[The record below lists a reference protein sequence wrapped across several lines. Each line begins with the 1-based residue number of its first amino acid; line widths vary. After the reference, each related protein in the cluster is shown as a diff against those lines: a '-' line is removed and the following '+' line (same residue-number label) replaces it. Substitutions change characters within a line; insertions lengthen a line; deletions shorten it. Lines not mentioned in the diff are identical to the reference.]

1 MDVLKF
7 NNVSKDYCNKGESLE
22 VLKNIEFNLI
32 EGQIIAITGPS
43 GSGKT
48 TILNLISGLL
58 KPSKGTIE
66 TSGEI
71 GYMFQRDHLFEWRNV
86 FDNVIIG
93 LEIKKMLNDDN
104 LKKVNRMLDIYG
116 LKDFKNSYPSELS
129 GGMRQ
134 RVALIR
140 TLAVNPSILL
150 LDEPFAALDYQTKLK
165 VCDDMY
171 KIIKKEKK
179 ATIIVTHDVTEAISI
194 ADKVIV
200 LSPRP
205 AKIKKIY
212 DINLT
217 IDGERTPFKSRNSKE
232 FKSYFNAIWKELNN
246 DEQL

>member
-1 MDVLKF
+1 MEVLSFK
-7 NNVSKDYCNKGESLE
+7 NVSKNYCNNGEDLP
-22 VLKNIEFNLI
+22 VLKDVEFNLL
-32 EGQIIAITGPS
+32 EGEIIAITGPS

-58 KPSKGTIE
+58 KPTLGKVEINGD
-66 TSGEI
+66 I
-71 GYMFQRDHLFEWRNV
+71 GYMFQRDHLFEWRTVYN
-86 FDNVIIG
+86 NIIIG
-93 LEIKKMLNDDN
+93 LEIKNKLNKENID
-104 LKKVNRMLDIYG
+104 KINRMLDVYG
-116 LKDFKNSYPSELS
+116 LKEFKDSYPNELS

-140 TLAVNPSILL
+140 TLAVNPNILL

-171 KIIKKEKK
+171 KIIKSEKK
-179 ATIIVTHDVTEAISI
+179 ATIIVTHDITEAISI

-212 DINLT
+212 SINLT
-217 IDGERTPFKSRNSKE
+217 IDGERTPFKSRSAKE
-232 FKSYFNAIWKELNN
+232 FKDYFNSIWQELNN
-246 DEQL
+246 NENL

>member
-1 MDVLKF
+1 MEVLSFK
-7 NNVSKDYCNKGESLE
+7 NVSKNYCNNGEELP
-22 VLKNIEFNLI
+22 VLKDIEFNLL
-32 EGQIIAITGPS
+32 EGEIIAITGPS

-58 KPSKGTIE
+58 KPSIGKIE
-66 TSGEI
+66 ANGEI
-71 GYMFQRDHLFEWRNV
+71 GYMFQRDHLFEWRTV
-86 FDNVIIG
+86 YDNIIIG
-93 LEIKKMLNDDN
+93 LEIKKKLTEENI
-104 LKKVNRMLDIYG
+104 KKINRMLDVYG
-116 LKDFKNSYPSELS
+116 LKDFKDSYPNELS

-171 KIIKKEKK
+171 KIIKGEKK
-179 ATIIVTHDVTEAISI
+179 ATIIVTHDITEAISI

-205 AKIKKIY
+205 ARIKKMY
-212 DINLT
+212 SINLT
-217 IDGERTPFKSRNSKE
+217 TNGERTPFKSRSAKE
-232 FKSYFNAIWKELNN
+232 FKDYFNSIWQELNN
-246 DEQL
+246 NEDL

>member
-1 MDVLKF
+1 MSVLKF
-7 NNVSKDYCNKGESLE
+7 KNVSKNYCNKGESLE
-22 VLKNIEFNLI
+22 VLKDIEFELG

-58 KPSKGTIE
+58 KPSKGQIE
-66 TSGEI
+66 TNGEI
-71 GYMFQRDHLFEWRNV
+71 GYMFQKDHLFEWRTV
-86 FDNVIIG
+86 YDNVILG
-93 LEIKKMLNDDN
+93 LEIKKMLNDEN
-104 LKKVNRMLDIYG
+104 IKKVNRMLDIYG
-116 LKDFKNSYPSELS
+116 LKEFKNNYPSELS

-140 TLAVNPSILL
+140 TLVVNPSILL

-171 KIIKKEKK
+171 KIIKKENKS
-179 ATIIVTHDVTEAISI
+179 TIIVTHDITEAISI

-200 LSPRP
+200 LSHRP

-212 DINLT
+212 NINLT
-217 IDGERTPFKSRNSKE
+217 IDGDRTPFKSRSSKE
-232 FKSYFNAIWKELNN
+232 FKDYFNAIWEELNN
-246 DEQL
+246 SE